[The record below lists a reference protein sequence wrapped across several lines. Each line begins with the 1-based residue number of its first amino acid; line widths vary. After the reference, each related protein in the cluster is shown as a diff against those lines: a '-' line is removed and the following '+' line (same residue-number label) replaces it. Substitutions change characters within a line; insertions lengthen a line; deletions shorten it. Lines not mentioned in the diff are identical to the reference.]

1 MEETLEVIS
10 NKLSKVHDI
19 WAEIGS
25 TDVEKGEKV
34 VIKMEN
40 IEKDVQKGRK
50 QIEKEEES
58 KEEVQG
64 MRISRNKNGVW
75 TTKGE
80 KTNLDKEGN

>member
-1 MEETLEVIS
+1 
-10 NKLSKVHDI
+10 
-19 WAEIGS
+19 
-25 TDVEKGEKV
+25 
-34 VIKMEN
+34 MEN

-58 KEEVQG
+58 REEVQG
-64 MRISRNKNGVW
+64 MRISRNKNGAW